1 MTDVRK
7 IKSLVDEVY
16 ATHEGY
22 ISTHYEGCYRYH
34 AGCLAVVIKRIL
46 EDGDD

>member
-1 MTDVRK
+1 MKR

-22 ISTHYEGCYRYH
+22 ISTHYETCYRYH
-34 AGCLAVVIKRIL
+34 AGCLASWIKEIL
-46 EDGDD
+46 EAEDE